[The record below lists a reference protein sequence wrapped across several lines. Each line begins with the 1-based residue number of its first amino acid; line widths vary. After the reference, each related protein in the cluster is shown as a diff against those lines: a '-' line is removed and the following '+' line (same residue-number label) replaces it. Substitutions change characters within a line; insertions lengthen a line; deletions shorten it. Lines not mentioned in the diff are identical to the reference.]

1 MSLRLVAQGNDVRPR
16 VNKYVSLKAV
26 AALSLTVAFTAGFGV
41 ALLLRPK
48 AKVQFSNVPPADFRI
63 ALPEGETVITIT
75 DPRSEPEQL
84 ARFVIKRDG
93 STITGI
99 PQIQKQIAARA
110 RLSAQDAA
118 FFRRELGGVVS
129 PSDTLWQRALRIR
142 DWLASGQHR
151 MALPGLATRIPRE
164 AYEQMKQ
171 GEPVLCGNL
180 AEIYVALCE
189 SAGLNARAVG
199 MSLMVRNG
207 FLGNDTHAAAEVW
220 IPEMGGWVYQDP
232 TFNCYWEVDGKPA
245 SALQLHDALINGQE
259 LKPAPENPRVVSAIK
274 DYYVNPR
281 LFFRH
286 ISYEYKAGGALLYYA
301 DARLEPLNL
310 RDRNWIQTDSKAAI
324 ERLDTDGNTIV
335 ERQGEIAPGI
345 FMQLIGNDLFIR
357 DRREQ
362 DRGIHVRSSSG
373 AVQVCA
379 YEHRRAEELGIFSG
393 RNFVHNGS
401 FNLTGQS
408 DAIAAEWSV
417 DGPVDALAPLGG
429 QGVSAQAGGKLWQ
442 RVQVRPNGRYLM
454 YAKVNAVRGNLT
466 WSVSDVSRG
475 MDSRGMLEPGRIRE
489 IVSDVVVSQSGYLD
503 VAFEVPQGGS
513 FRVMDVIVTEL
524 PDNAGT
530 NKQQTQSAS
539 RISTAE

>member
-1 MSLRLVAQGNDVRPR
+1 MSLHLVAQATGVRPHINKR
-16 VNKYVSLKAV
+16 VNLKAV
-26 AALSLTVAFTAGFGV
+26 FALCLTVAFTAGFGV

-48 AKVQFSNVPPADFRI
+48 ARVQFSSVPPTDFRI
-63 ALPEGETVITIT
+63 ALPDGETVITVT
-75 DPRSEPEQL
+75 DPRSEPEEL

-99 PQIQKQIAARA
+99 PQIQKQIVARA
-110 RLSAQDAA
+110 RLNAQDAA
-118 FFRRELGGVVS
+118 FFRRELNGVIS
-129 PSDTLWQRALRIR
+129 PADTLWQRALRIR
-142 DWLASGQHR
+142 DWLAQTQHR
-151 MALPGLATRIPRE
+151 MALPGLATRVPRE

-189 SAGLNARAVG
+189 AVGLNARAVG
-199 MSLMVRNG
+199 LSLMVRNG
-207 FLGNDTHAAAEVW
+207 FLGSDTHAGAEVW
-220 IPEMGGWVYQDP
+220 IPDMGGWVYQDP
-232 TFNCYWEVDGKPA
+232 TFNCYWEVEGKPA
-245 SALQLHDALINGQE
+245 SALRLHDALLGGQE
-259 LKPAPENPRVVSAIK
+259 LKPAPASPRVESALR

-286 ISYEYKAGGALLYYA
+286 ISYEYKAGGALLYYT
-301 DARLEPLNL
+301 DAHLEPLNL

-335 ERQGEIAPGI
+335 ERRGEVAPGI

-362 DRGIHVRSSSG
+362 DRGIRVRSSSG

-379 YEHRRAEELGIFSG
+379 YEHRRAEELGLFSG

-408 DAIAAEWSV
+408 DAVAADWSV
-417 DGPVDALAPLGG
+417 DGPVEALAPLGG
-429 QGVSAQAGGKLWQ
+429 QGVAAQAGGKLWQ

-454 YAKVNAVRGNLT
+454 YAKINAVRGNLT
-466 WSVSDVSRG
+466 WSLADVSRG
-475 MDSRGMLEPGRIRE
+475 MDSRGTLEPGRIRE
-489 IVSDVVVSQSGYLD
+489 VVSDVVVSQSGYLD
-503 VAFEVPQGGS
+503 VAFELPQGGS

-524 PDNAGT
+524 PQSVRAN
-530 NKQQTQSAS
+530 NQRTQSMA
-539 RISTAE
+539 RIEE

>member
-1 MSLRLVAQGNDVRPR
+1 MSLYLVAQAEDVRPR
-16 VNKYVSLKAV
+16 LDKHVSLKAI
-26 AALSLTVAFTAGFGV
+26 AALCLTVAFTAGFGV

-48 AKVQFSNVPPADFRI
+48 AKVQFSNVPPTDFRV

-84 ARFVIKRDG
+84 TRFVINRNG
-93 STITGI
+93 SNIIGI
-99 PQIQKQIAARA
+99 PEVRKQIAARA
-110 RLSAQDAA
+110 RLSTQDAA
-118 FFRRELGGVVS
+118 FFRQELSGVIL
-129 PSDTLWQRALRIR
+129 PSDTLWQRAQRIR
-142 DWLASGQHR
+142 DWLASTQHR
-151 MALPGLATRIPRE
+151 MALPGLATRDPRE
-164 AYEQMKQ
+164 AYERMKR

-189 SAGLNARAVG
+189 AMGLTARAVG
-199 MSLMVRNG
+199 MGLMVRNG
-207 FLGNDTHAAAEVW
+207 FPGNDTHAAAEVW

-232 TFNCYWEVDGKPA
+232 TFNCYWKVDGKPA
-245 SALQLHDALINGQE
+245 SALQLHDALVDGREIN
-259 LKPAPENPRVVSAIK
+259 PAPENPRVESALR

-286 ISYEYKAGGALLYYA
+286 ISYEYKAGGALLYYS
-301 DARLEPLNL
+301 DAHLEPLNL

-335 ERQGEIAPGI
+335 ERKGEVAPGI
-345 FMQLIGNDLFIR
+345 FVQLIGNDLFIR
-357 DRREQ
+357 DMREQ

-379 YEHRRAEELGIFSG
+379 YEHRRAEELGLFSG
-393 RNFVHNGS
+393 KNFVRNGS

-408 DAIAAEWSV
+408 DAIAAEWFV
-417 DGPVDALAPLGG
+417 DGPVEALAPLGG
-429 QGVSAQAGGKLWQ
+429 QGVAAQAGGKLWQ

-454 YAKVNAVRGNLT
+454 YAKVNAVRGSLT
-466 WSVSDVSRG
+466 WSLSDVSRG
-475 MDSRGMLEPGRIRE
+475 MDSKGTLEPGRIRE

-503 VAFEVPQGGS
+503 VVFEVPQGGS

-524 PDNAGT
+524 PET
-530 NKQQTQSAS
+530 TLTRNK
-539 RISTAE
+539 

>member
-1 MSLRLVAQGNDVRPR
+1 MSLHLVAQANDIRPHI
-16 VNKYVSLKAV
+16 NQKANLKAV
-26 AALSLTVAFTAGFGV
+26 VALCFAVAFTAGFGV

-48 AKVQFSNVPPADFRI
+48 ARVQFSNVPPTDFRI

-75 DPRSEPEQL
+75 DPRSESEQL
-84 ARFVIKRDG
+84 ASLVIERDG
-93 STITGI
+93 ETITGI
-99 PQIQKQIAARA
+99 PQVQRQIAARA
-110 RLSAQDAA
+110 RLSAADAA
-118 FFRRELGGVVS
+118 FFRRELSGVVS

-142 DWLASGQHR
+142 DWLAHTQHR
-151 MALPGLATRIPRE
+151 TALPGLATRVPRE
-164 AYEQMKQ
+164 AYERMKQ

-189 SAGLNARAVG
+189 AVGLNARAVG

-220 IPEMGGWVYQDP
+220 IPELGGWIYQDP
-232 TFNCYWEVDGKPA
+232 TFNCYWEIDGKPA
-245 SALQLHDALINGQE
+245 SALQLHNALIDGRE
-259 LKPAPENPRVVSAIK
+259 IKPAPESPGVESALR

-286 ISYEYKAGGALLYYA
+286 ISYEYKAGGALLYYT
-301 DARLEPLNL
+301 DAHLEPLNL
-310 RDRNWIQTDSKAAI
+310 RDKNWIQTDSKAAI

-335 ERQGEIAPGI
+335 ERQGEVAPGI
-345 FMQLIGNDLFIR
+345 FVQLIGNDLFVR

-362 DRGIHVRSSSG
+362 DRGIRVRSSSG

-379 YEHRRAEELGIFSG
+379 YEHRRAEELGLFTG

-401 FNLTGQS
+401 FNLTGRS

-417 DGPVDALAPLGG
+417 DGPVEALAPLGG
-429 QGVSAQAGGKLWQ
+429 QGVAAQAGGKLWQ

-454 YAKVNAVRGNLT
+454 YAKIDTVRGSLT
-466 WSVSDVSRG
+466 WSLSDVSRG
-475 MDSRGMLEPGRIRE
+475 MDSSGTLEPGRIRE
-489 IVSDVVVSQSGYLD
+489 VVSDVVVSQSGYLD

-524 PDNAGT
+524 PDSTRANE
-530 NKQQTQSAS
+530 QRTQSVA
-539 RISTAE
+539 RVSTVK

>member
-1 MSLRLVAQGNDVRPR
+1 MSLHLVAQAKDARPHINKH
-16 VNKYVSLKAV
+16 VNLKAV
-26 AALSLTVAFTAGFGV
+26 AVLCLTVAFTAGFGV

-48 AKVQFSNVPPADFRI
+48 AKVQFSNVPPTDFRI
-63 ALPEGETVITIT
+63 TLPEGETVITIT

-84 ARFVIKRDG
+84 SRFVIERDG

-99 PQIQKQIAARA
+99 PQVQKQIAARA

-118 FFRRELGGVVS
+118 FFRRELNGVIS

-142 DWLASGQHR
+142 DWLASTQHSL
-151 MALPGLATRIPRE
+151 ALPGLATRVPRE

-199 MSLMVRNG
+199 LSLMVRNG

-245 SALQLHDALINGQE
+245 SALQLHDALMDGQE
-259 LKPAPENPRVVSAIK
+259 LRPTPESPRVESALR

-286 ISYEYKAGGALLYYA
+286 ISYEYKAGGALLYYT
-301 DARLEPLNL
+301 DAHLEPLNL
-310 RDRNWIQTDSKAAI
+310 RDKNWIQTDSKATI
-324 ERLDTDGNTIV
+324 ERLDTDGNTVV
-335 ERQGEIAPGI
+335 ERQGEVAPGI

-379 YEHRRAEELGIFSG
+379 YEHRRAEELGLFSG

-417 DGPVDALAPLGG
+417 DGPVEALAPLGG
-429 QGVSAQAGGKLWQ
+429 QGVAAQAGGKLWQ

-454 YAKVNAVRGNLT
+454 YAKINAVRGSLT
-466 WSVSDVSRG
+466 WSLSDVSRG
-475 MDSRGMLEPGRIRE
+475 MDSRGTLEPGRIRE
-489 IVSDVVVSQSGYLD
+489 VVSDVVVSQSGYLD
-503 VAFEVPQGGS
+503 VVFEVPQGGS

-524 PDNAGT
+524 PDSARA
-530 NKQQTQSAS
+530 NKQ
-539 RISTAE
+539 

>member
-1 MSLRLVAQGNDVRPR
+1 MSLRLVAQANDVRPHLD
-16 VNKYVSLKAV
+16 KHVSLKAV
-26 AALSLTVAFTAGFGV
+26 VALCLTVAFTAGFGV

-48 AKVQFSNVPPADFRI
+48 ARVEFSNVPPTDFRVT
-63 ALPEGETVITIT
+63 LPEGETVITIT

-84 ARFVIKRDG
+84 ARVVINRNG

-99 PQIQKQIAARA
+99 PEVQKQIAARP

-118 FFRRELGGVVS
+118 FFRRELSGVIF

-142 DWLASGQHR
+142 DWLASTQHR
-151 MALPGLATRIPRE
+151 MALPGLATRVPRE
-164 AYEQMKQ
+164 AYERMKQ

-189 SAGLNARAVG
+189 AMGLNARAVG

-245 SALQLHDALINGQE
+245 SALRLHDALMDGREI
-259 LKPAPENPRVVSAIK
+259 KPAPENPRVESTLK

-301 DARLEPLNL
+301 DAHLEPLNL

-324 ERLDTDGNTIV
+324 ERLDTDGNAIV
-335 ERQGEIAPGI
+335 ERRGEIAPGI
-345 FMQLIGNDLFIR
+345 FVQLIGNDLFIR
-357 DRREQ
+357 DMREQ

-379 YEHRRAEELGIFSG
+379 YEHRRAEELGLFSG

-408 DAIAAEWSV
+408 DGIAAEWFV
-417 DGPVDALAPLGG
+417 DGPVEALASLGG
-429 QGVSAQAGGKLWQ
+429 QGVAAQAGGKLWQ

-454 YAKVNAVRGNLT
+454 YAKVSAVRGSLT
-466 WSVSDVSRG
+466 WSLADVSRG
-475 MDSRGMLEPGRIRE
+475 MDSRGTLEPGRIRE

-503 VAFEVPQGGS
+503 VVFEVPQGGS
-513 FRVMDVIVTEL
+513 FRVMDVIITEL
-524 PDNAGT
+524 PDDARA
-530 NKQQTQSAS
+530 NKQQTQSAGHAS
-539 RISTAE
+539 PVE